1 MRTLTRAQQNS
12 VLNVVHVIRKQQT
25 PHCALY
31 AGHWKAPVEPRGL
44 EGRGYDVVDYVNG
57 TKFGTV
63 SGHNAT

>member
-1 MRTLTRAQQNS
+1 